1 MAIVIVKSKS
11 KHGFVVN
18 EVRGTVIT
26 KKGFPVDT
34 DSNLYNVIRPYISS
48 GVLVEETE
56 ITLKKSTEKVVEKAP
71 VEKAVKNETP
81 EGEAPETK
89 VADVNKDNEDTEDNE
104 DNEDN
109 GDNEGSKDLE
119 DDNDDKDT
127 EDGSKKS
134 KSKSKKKKNKSS
146 NGKAEAAK
154 GEPLSF
160 N

>member
-71 VEKAVKNETP
+71 VEKVVKNETP

-89 VADVNKDNEDTEDNE
+89 VTDVDKDNEDNE

-109 GDNEGSKDLE
+109 G